1 MKIRLKASVLI
12 TLLTTLSISNA
23 NEELAK
29 DIKYISND
37 GVETTNQII
46 CPNGNDAIVYIN
58 NSTREIELEKHNSR
72 ENLGNVTLDYVIDRV
87 CR

>member
-1 MKIRLKASVLI
+1 MLQY
-12 TLLTTLSISNA
+12 LTTLSIAIA

-29 DIKYISND
+29 NIKYISND

-46 CPNGNDAIVYIN
+46 CTNGTDAFVHIN
-58 NSTREIELEKHNSR
+58 NTTREIELERYNSR